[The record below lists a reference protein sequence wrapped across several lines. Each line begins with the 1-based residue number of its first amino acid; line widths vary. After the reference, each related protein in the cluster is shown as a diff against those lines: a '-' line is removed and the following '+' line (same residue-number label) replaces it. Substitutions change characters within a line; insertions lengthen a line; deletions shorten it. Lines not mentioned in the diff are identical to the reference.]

1 MIKKTLSRTTLTALL
16 GALSATFCLGAG
28 NALATSPSETE
39 LAELKAQIEELQR
52 RNEALSRR
60 LGSMEEG
67 LAGQSARMQEQE
79 QKINEQTAAAGTG
92 DGASDVFGRIGKYVR
107 VSGLFEGDL
116 VFSGD
121 YAGEDSS
128 EITLSTVE
136 LGFDVALAEWANAF
150 ALLKYDGDDDDFFL
164 DEGYLTLGKT
174 GAFPAFLTAGK
185 MVTPFG
191 GYNTNMLQDP
201 FTQTL
206 GEINEGTIVL
216 GYAKNGITASAFAYN
231 GVDELGSDKKVNGF
245 GLGLRYE
252 LEQEDGLNF
261 SAGAGWVNN
270 LASADGISDAL
281 PRTGDD
287 EPQLTD
293 AVAGLNLHAGASYG
307 AFSALA
313 EYTAAL
319 DSFDAADLSFRESG
333 AQPAALNGE
342 LAYTTAIQ
350 GFDTVFALGVQKTWE
365 SLGLELPELRYSA
378 AVAVTI
384 LEGATVTLEYF
395 LDEDYGREDG
405 GTGDD
410 GYGFTTRLAYE
421 F

>member
-1 MIKKTLSRTTLTALL
+1 MIKKTLSRTTLAALF
-16 GALSATFCLGAG
+16 GALCTTLCLGAG
-28 NALATSPSETE
+28 NAFAASVSE
-39 LAELKAQIEELQR
+39 AELRDLKTQIEDLQQ
-52 RNEALSRR
+52 RNGALTRR
-60 LGSMEEG
+60 LASMEEA
-67 LAGQSARMQEQE
+67 LAGQSARIQDQEK
-79 QKINEQTAAAGTG
+79 KIDEKV
-92 DGASDVFGRIGKYVR
+92 DGNVFGRIGKYVS
-107 VSGLFEGDL
+107 VSGLLEGDL

-121 YAGEDSS
+121 YAGSDTS
-128 EITLSTVE
+128 EITLSAVE
-136 LGFDVALAEWANAF
+136 FGFDVALAEWANAHT
-150 ALLKYDGDDDDFFL
+150 LLKYEGEDDDFFL

-174 GAFPAFLTAGK
+174 EALPAFLTVGK

-191 GYNTNMLQDP
+191 DYSTNMLQDP

-206 GEINEGTIVL
+206 GEINEGSIVL
-216 GYAKNGITASAFAYN
+216 GYARNGVTASTFAYN
-231 GVDELGSDKKVNGF
+231 GVDELGDNKEINGF
-245 GLGLRYE
+245 GLGLRYD
-252 LEQEDGLNF
+252 LEQEGGLNLNV
-261 SAGAGWVNN
+261 GVGWVNN
-270 LASADGISDAL
+270 LASSGGIRDVL
-281 PRTGDD
+281 PRTEDD

-307 AFSALA
+307 AFSAQA

-319 DSFDAADLSFRESG
+319 DSFDAADLPFRDSG

-342 LAYTTAIQ
+342 LAYSTAIQ
-350 GFDTVFALGVQKTWE
+350 GIDTVFALGVQKTWE

-378 AVAVTI
+378 AIAVTI

-395 LDEDYGREDG
+395 LDEDYDFSDG